1 MAETKKHGCFKV
13 AGYGL
18 LGLVGLTVISAIAS
32 PPSDKPAPPS
42 TTSGAPKPES
52 KPTPTKA
59 QLEAAADRKAGF
71 HCLSKWDGAHRG
83 IVDKLKET
91 LREPDSF
98 EHIETRITPVN
109 DKGMHG
115 LMMRYRAR
123 NGFGG
128 MNVGSLLASVKNSDC
143 SFEII
148 SNADG

>member
-1 MAETKKHGCFKV
+1 MAETKKPGCLKI
-13 AGYGL
+13 AGISLAALFGL
-18 LGLVGLTVISAIAS
+18 SVISTVIS
-32 PPSDKPAPPS
+32 PPSDKPGSPGDA
-42 TTSGAPKPES
+42 APKPES

-59 QLEAAADRKAGF
+59 QIEEAADRKAGL
-71 HCLSKWDGAHRG
+71 HCLSKWNGAHRG
-83 IVDKLKET
+83 VVDKLKGT

-109 DKGMHG
+109 DKGFHG

-148 SNADG
+148 TNADG